1 MSFWNGKVVFI
12 TGAGAG
18 IGRAFALRVARHGAS
33 IVVVDADGEAADET
47 ASLVGKEQALPV
59 QANVTSEKEIGD
71 AVASALARFKR
82 IDVLHNNASILR
94 RNENIEDMSLDEFR
108 GVIEVNSIGMF
119 LCARAVVPI
128 MKQNAGG
135 VIVNMSSR
143 GGARGQGRTLAYS
156 LTKAGVLAFTR
167 GLAEQLR
174 PFSIRVNALN
184 SGLVET
190 GMTRGG
196 AYLENAKRNNAYV
209 FQPDEMA
216 MAVAYAA
223 EREDLTGAVFEYFGA
238 PAGPEM
244 HLLGDFAFEKLDL
257 SFALP

>member
-1 MSFWNGKVVFI
+1 MELDCGTINRWRLDGGRIMSFWNGKVVFI
-12 TGAGAG
+12 TGGGAG

-47 ASLVGKEQALPV
+47 ASLVGEEQALPGE
-59 QANVTSEKEIGD
+59 ANVTSEKEIGD

-167 GLAEQLR
+167 GLAEQ
-174 PFSIRVNALN
+174 
-184 SGLVET
+184 
-190 GMTRGG
+190 
-196 AYLENAKRNNAYV
+196 
-209 FQPDEMA
+209 
-216 MAVAYAA
+216 
-223 EREDLTGAVFEYFGA
+223 
-238 PAGPEM
+238 
-244 HLLGDFAFEKLDL
+244 
-257 SFALP
+257 